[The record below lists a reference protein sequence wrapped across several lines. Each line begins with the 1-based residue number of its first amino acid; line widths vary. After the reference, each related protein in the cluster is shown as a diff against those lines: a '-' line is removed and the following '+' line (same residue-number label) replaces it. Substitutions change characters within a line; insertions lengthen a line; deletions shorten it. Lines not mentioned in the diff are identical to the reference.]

1 VILVVTGTN
10 GAPFDRMLRSVDQ
23 LAGSEELIVQ
33 HGPSTIRPASARCV
47 DYVSYGELVS
57 LIKRARLVIT
67 HGGAGSILVA
77 LAEGRRP
84 LVVPR
89 LARYREA
96 VDDHQLVLARRLTAE
111 EMVTLVEDPKLL
123 PQLIGTVD
131 GTSPPVSPG
140 HSPLVAELAAYVAAV
155 LTGDPPSV

>member
-1 VILVVTGTN
+1 MTGTN
-10 GAPFDRMLRSVDQ
+10 GEPFDRMLNPVAELDT
-23 LAGSEELIVQ
+23 AEELIVQ
-33 HGPSTIRPASARCV
+33 HGPSTIRPGCARCV

-57 LIKRARLVIT
+57 LVRRARLIVT

-96 VDDHQLVLARRLTAE
+96 VDDHQLAFARRLSE
-111 EMVTLVEDPKLL
+111 EGMITLVEDPTLL
-123 PQLIGTVD
+123 GQLLGTAD
-131 GTSPPVSPG
+131 GAFPEALDQEV
-140 HSPLVAELAAYVAAV
+140 PLIADLTAYVAAT
-155 LTGDPPSV
+155 LAGSGAHI